1 MDQPES
7 LLMYDASDTAG
18 RIIQAAEKLFSEQG
32 FKETTMRQIT
42 GLAEVNL
49 AAVNYHFGSKFGL
62 IRSVAERSLSPLCEQ
77 IDKGLEAAVSGKAT
91 PGLDQLLQVMAGAL
105 VYVHNHNRHALSV
118 LMRLLNQA
126 YLPSQLDLQAFLRER
141 YGARLQRYLQHFR
154 ADAAP
159 LDEREFFWRLHFLL
173 GSVIFTLSNMQTLS
187 ALEQD
192 GQLAQGAEV
201 ELEQILARMIPVISA
216 GMKAPVHSGTH

>member
-1 MDQPES
+1 MDRPED
-7 LLMYDASDTAG
+7 LQMYDTSDTAG

-77 IDKGLEAAVSGKAT
+77 VDKGLVQLNVADAT
-91 PGLDQLLQVMAGAL
+91 PGLDQLLQLMAQAL
-105 VYVHNHNRHALSV
+105 VHVHGQNQNALSV
-118 LMRLLNQA
+118 LMRLLDQA
-126 YLPSQLDLQAFLRER
+126 YLPSQHDLQAFLRER
-141 YGARLQRYLQHFR
+141 YGARFDRYLQYFR

-173 GSVIFTLSNMQTLS
+173 GSVIFTLSNMHTLS
-187 ALEQD
+187 ALEQ
-192 GQLAQGAEV
+192 QEEATEV
-201 ELEQILARMIPVISA
+201 KLEQILARMIPVISA
-216 GMKAPVHSGTH
+216 GMKAPVRNGTH

>member
-1 MDQPES
+1 MDRPED
-7 LLMYDASDTAG
+7 LQMYDTSDTAG

-77 IDKGLEAAVSGKAT
+77 IDKGLVQLNVEEAT
-91 PGLDQLLQVMAGAL
+91 PGLDQLLQVMAHAL
-105 VYVHNHNRHALSV
+105 VHVHSQNQHALSV
-118 LMRLLNQA
+118 LMRLLDQA
-126 YLPSQLDLQAFLRER
+126 YLPSQHDLQAFLRER
-141 YGARLQRYLQHFR
+141 YGIRFDHYLQFFR

-173 GSVIFTLSNMQTLS
+173 GSVIFTLSNMHTLS
-187 ALEQD
+187 ALEQE
-192 GQLAQGAEV
+192 GETTEV

-216 GMKAPVHSGTH
+216 GMKAPVRNGTH

>member
-1 MDQPES
+1 MDRPED
-7 LLMYDASDTAG
+7 LQMYDTSDTAG

-77 IDKGLEAAVSGKAT
+77 VDKGLVQLNVADAT
-91 PGLDQLLQVMAGAL
+91 PGLDQLLQLMAQAL
-105 VYVHNHNRHALSV
+105 VHVHGQNQNALSV
-118 LMRLLNQA
+118 LMRLLDQA
-126 YLPSQLDLQAFLRER
+126 YLPSQHDLQAFLRER
-141 YGARLQRYLQHFR
+141 YGARFDRYLQYFR

-173 GSVIFTLSNMQTLS
+173 GSVIFTLSNMHTLS
-187 ALEQD
+187 ALEQ
-192 GQLAQGAEV
+192 QGEATEV
-201 ELEQILARMIPVISA
+201 KLEQILARMIPVISA
-216 GMKAPVHSGTH
+216 GMKAPVRNGTH

>member
-1 MDQPES
+1 MDRPED
-7 LLMYDASDTAG
+7 LQMYDTSDTAG

-77 IDKGLEAAVSGKAT
+77 VDKGLVQLNVADAT
-91 PGLDQLLQVMAGAL
+91 PGLDQLLQLMAQAL
-105 VYVHNHNRHALSV
+105 VHVHGQNQNALSV
-118 LMRLLNQA
+118 LMRLLDQA
-126 YLPSQLDLQAFLRER
+126 YLPSQHDLQAFLRER
-141 YGARLQRYLQHFR
+141 YGARFDRYLQYFK

-173 GSVIFTLSNMQTLS
+173 GSVIFTLSNMHTLS
-187 ALEQD
+187 ALEQ
-192 GQLAQGAEV
+192 QGEATEV
-201 ELEQILARMIPVISA
+201 KLEQILARMIPVISA
-216 GMKAPVHSGTH
+216 GMKAPVRNGTH

>member
-1 MDQPES
+1 MDRPED
-7 LLMYDASDTAG
+7 LQMYDTSDTAG

-77 IDKGLEAAVSGKAT
+77 VDKGLAQLNLADAT
-91 PGLDQLLQVMAGAL
+91 PGLDQLLQLMAQAL
-105 VYVHNHNRHALSV
+105 VHVHGQNQNALSV
-118 LMRLLNQA
+118 LMRLLDQA
-126 YLPSQLDLQAFLRER
+126 YLPSQHDLQAFLRER
-141 YGARLQRYLQHFR
+141 YGARFDRYLQYFR

-159 LDEREFFWRLHFLL
+159 LGEREFFWRLHFLL
-173 GSVIFTLSNMQTLS
+173 GSVIFTLSNMHTLS
-187 ALEQD
+187 ALEQ
-192 GQLAQGAEV
+192 QGEATEV
-201 ELEQILARMIPVISA
+201 KLEQILARMIPVISA
-216 GMKAPVHSGTH
+216 GMKAPVRNGTH

>member
-1 MDQPES
+1 MDRPEDQQ
-7 LLMYDASDTAG
+7 MYDTSDTAG

-77 IDKGLEAAVSGKAT
+77 VDKGLVQLNVADAT
-91 PGLDQLLQVMAGAL
+91 PGLDQLLQLMAQAL
-105 VYVHNHNRHALSV
+105 VHVHGQNQNALSV
-118 LMRLLNQA
+118 LMRLLDQA
-126 YLPSQLDLQAFLRER
+126 YLPSQHDLQAFLRER
-141 YGARLQRYLQHFR
+141 YGARFDRYLQYFK

-173 GSVIFTLSNMQTLS
+173 GSVIFTLSNMHTLS
-187 ALEQD
+187 ALEQ
-192 GQLAQGAEV
+192 QGEATEV
-201 ELEQILARMIPVISA
+201 KLEQILARMIPVISA
-216 GMKAPVHSGTH
+216 GMKAPVRNGTH

>member
-1 MDQPES
+1 MDQPGD
-7 LLMYDASDTAG
+7 LPMYDTSDTAG

-49 AAVNYHFGSKFGL
+49 AAVNYHFGSKVGL

-77 IDKGLEAAVSGKAT
+77 IDKGLETAVSDKAT

-118 LMRLLNQA
+118 LMRLLDQA
-126 YLPSQLDLQAFLRER
+126 YLPSQQDLQAFLRER
-141 YGARLQRYLQHFR
+141 YGARFQRYLQYFR

-173 GSVIFTLSNMQTLS
+173 GSVIFTLSNMHTLS
-187 ALEQD
+187 ALEQE
-192 GQLAQGAEV
+192 GQAAEV

-216 GMKAPVHSGTH
+216 GMKAPVRNGTH

>member
-1 MDQPES
+1 MDRPED
-7 LLMYDASDTAG
+7 LQMYDTSDTAG

-77 IDKGLEAAVSGKAT
+77 VDKGLVQLNVADAT
-91 PGLDQLLQVMAGAL
+91 PGLDQLLQLMAQAL
-105 VYVHNHNRHALSV
+105 VHVHGQNQNALSV
-118 LMRLLNQA
+118 LMRLLDQA
-126 YLPSQLDLQAFLRER
+126 YLPSQHDLQAFLRER
-141 YGARLQRYLQHFR
+141 YGARFDRYLQYFR

-173 GSVIFTLSNMQTLS
+173 GSVIFTLSNMHTLS
-187 ALEQD
+187 ALEQ
-192 GQLAQGAEV
+192 QGEATEV
-201 ELEQILARMIPVISA
+201 KLEQILARMIPVISA
-216 GMKAPVHSGTH
+216 GMKAAVRNGTH

>member
-1 MDQPES
+1 
-7 LLMYDASDTAG
+7 MYDTSDTAG

-77 IDKGLEAAVSGKAT
+77 VDKGLVQLNVADAT
-91 PGLDQLLQVMAGAL
+91 PGLDQLLQLMAQAL
-105 VYVHNHNRHALSV
+105 VHVHGQNQNALSV
-118 LMRLLNQA
+118 LMRLLDQA
-126 YLPSQLDLQAFLRER
+126 YLPSQHDLQAFLRER
-141 YGARLQRYLQHFR
+141 YGARFDRYLQYFR

-173 GSVIFTLSNMQTLS
+173 GSVIFTLSNMHTLS
-187 ALEQD
+187 ALEQ
-192 GQLAQGAEV
+192 QGEATEV
-201 ELEQILARMIPVISA
+201 KLEQILARMIPVISA
-216 GMKAPVHSGTH
+216 GMKAPVRNGTH

>member
-1 MDQPES
+1 MDRPED
-7 LLMYDASDTAG
+7 LQMYDTSDTAG

-77 IDKGLEAAVSGKAT
+77 VDKGLVQLNVADAT
-91 PGLDQLLQVMAGAL
+91 PGLDQLLQLMAQAL
-105 VYVHNHNRHALSV
+105 VHVHGQNQNALSV
-118 LMRLLNQA
+118 LMRLLDQA
-126 YLPSQLDLQAFLRER
+126 YLPSQHDLQAFLRER
-141 YGARLQRYLQHFR
+141 YWARFDRYLQYFR

-173 GSVIFTLSNMQTLS
+173 GSVIFTLSNMHTLS
-187 ALEQD
+187 ALEQ
-192 GQLAQGAEV
+192 QGEATEV
-201 ELEQILARMIPVISA
+201 KLEQILARMIPVISA
-216 GMKAPVHSGTH
+216 GMKAPVRNGTH

>member
-1 MDQPES
+1 MDRPED
-7 LLMYDASDTAG
+7 LQMYDTSDTAG

-77 IDKGLEAAVSGKAT
+77 VDKGLVQLNVADAT
-91 PGLDQLLQVMAGAL
+91 PGLDQLLQLMAQAL
-105 VYVHNHNRHALSV
+105 VHVHGQNQNALSV
-118 LMRLLNQA
+118 LMRLLDQA
-126 YLPSQLDLQAFLRER
+126 YLPSQHDLQAFLRER
-141 YGARLQRYLQHFR
+141 YGARFDRYLQYFR

-173 GSVIFTLSNMQTLS
+173 GSVIFTLSNMHTLS
-187 ALEQD
+187 AL
-192 GQLAQGAEV
+192 GQQGEATEV
-201 ELEQILARMIPVISA
+201 KLEQILARMIPVISA
-216 GMKAPVHSGTH
+216 GMKAPVRNGTH